1 MTLIPTFFGRIEDGQ
16 VRFDHRDRLTA
27 HLQSLDGA
35 RVVVTIGKAETTR
48 TMNQNRYYW
57 SCVVRL
63 LSAHCGYS
71 EGEMHRLL
79 KQHFGVTSTKTLTLE
94 EFSEYVDKVRAWAQ
108 TDMDVSIPTP
118 DEVR

>member
-1 MTLIPTFFGRIEDGQ
+1 MLTPTFYGNVEDGQ
-16 VRFDHRDRLTA
+16 LRFEHSDRMLA
-27 HLQSLDGA
+27 HLQALDGE

-48 TMNQNRYYW
+48 TVNQNRYYW

-63 LSAHCGYS
+63 LSNHCGYS

-94 EFSEYVDKVRAWAQ
+94 EFSEYVEKVRAWAQ
-108 TDMDVSIPTP
+108 TEMDVSLPTP
-118 DEVR
+118 EEIR